1 MSWWRRS
8 RRLTVR
14 LAAVGALLVVAAAGW
29 LGLQA
34 LTIGVGYK
42 AKMLCSG
49 VFVSGR
55 QPDAVLAE
63 IEADDLAILRFI
75 DSSIDRSGQ
84 ATTTSALG
92 VSRRARF
99 RPGLGCTVLLDGLD
113 PSSLLTETTLAHRS
127 ALDTALVEK
136 SADGAGEAG
145 VPDRLDA
152 VIARAFEEP
161 DAERPRHTKAV
172 LVVHRGRV
180 VGEQYASGITRE
192 TPLPGWSMTKSVTNA
207 LVGILVGSGRLS
219 VDAPVPIAE
228 WHQPDDPR
236 RTITVD
242 QLLHMSSGLRFDEG
256 MSSVRADVVRMLF
269 QSGDAAAFAIGK
281 ELVASPGTHWQYSSG
296 TTNILSRALRT
307 LFSSDA
313 EYLSFPRRSLF
324 DRIGMSS
331 AVIETDAAGTFV
343 GSSYMYATARD
354 WARFGM
360 LYAHDGTWNG
370 ERLLPQGWVKYSSS
384 PAPADPLK
392 QYGAHFWLQIP
403 EGYGGSDRRL
413 PVSAFHAA
421 GHEGQ
426 FVTIVPSRDLVIVR
440 LGRTLYAGAW
450 DHAAFVR
457 EVLAALP
464 E

>member
-1 MSWWRRS
+1 
-8 RRLTVR
+8 
-14 LAAVGALLVVAAAGW
+14 
-29 LGLQA
+29 
-34 LTIGVGYK
+34 
-42 AKMLCSG
+42 
-49 VFVSGR
+49 
-55 QPDAVLAE
+55 
-63 IEADDLAILRFI
+63 
-75 DSSIDRSGQ
+75 
-84 ATTTSALG
+84 
-92 VSRRARF
+92 
-99 RPGLGCTVLLDGLD
+99 
-113 PSSLLTETTLAHRS
+113 
-127 ALDTALVEK
+127 
-136 SADGAGEAG
+136 
-145 VPDRLDA
+145 
-152 VIARAFEEP
+152 
-161 DAERPRHTKAV
+161 
-172 LVVHRGRV
+172 
-180 VGEQYASGITRE
+180 
-192 TPLPGWSMTKSVTNA
+192 
-207 LVGILVGSGRLS
+207 
-219 VDAPVPIAE
+219 
-228 WHQPDDPR
+228 
-236 RTITVD
+236 
-242 QLLHMSSGLRFDEG
+242 MSSGLRFDEG

-440 LGRTLYAGAW
+440 LGRTRYAGAW

-457 EVLAALP
+457 EVLAALWP
-464 E
+464 